1 MFPDATPHLLRYVIA
16 GRLNRDYILPIAGP
30 PQIDVVGGNL
40 LYAAV
45 GLRFWGQTCGMIAQ
59 VGQDYPLEW
68 LEPLKGIGL
77 DLSGIKTLPDPLDS
91 RRFMAHSDAKTTHF
105 KNPVQHFADREL
117 SFPPGL
123 LGYQPKQ
130 LEQQHGAK
138 SAKPLIQIS
147 DIPKFYLDASSL
159 HICPIDFSSHMNLPS
174 LFRQG
179 QATTI
184 TIASH
189 PGYMSP
195 TFWQEIPKM
204 LSEITAFITTE
215 PEIRSLF
222 QGRQTELWEMAA
234 VLADYGAELI
244 IIHTDDKGVYLFDHA
259 AKKRW
264 VIPNYQA
271 NVINPT
277 GAYDAFAGG
286 FLVGYRETY
295 DPLEATLMGNV
306 AASFVVEGNDP
317 LYALDALPR
326 LVELR
331 QTALRDLIQ
340 EH

>member
-1 MFPDATPHLLRYVIA
+1 MFTDANPQILRYVIA
-16 GRLNRDYILPIAGP
+16 GQLNRDYILPISGP
-30 PQIDVVGGNL
+30 PQIDVLGGNVV
-40 LYAAV
+40 YAAV
-45 GLRFWGQTCGMIAQ
+45 GLRFWSQICGIIAK
-59 VGQDYPLEW
+59 VGQDFPVEW
-68 LEPLKGIGL
+68 LEPLDQKGL
-77 DLSGIKTLPDPLDS
+77 DLSGIKTLPDLLDS
-91 RRFMAHSDAKTTHF
+91 RRFMAHSDAKTTHY
-105 KNPVQHFADREL
+105 KNPVQHFAEREL
-117 SFPPGL
+117 NFPPGL
-123 LGYQPKQ
+123 LGYQPQQ
-130 LEQQHGAK
+130 LEHRNGAK
-138 SAKPLIQIS
+138 PTKTLIQIS
-147 DIPKFYLDASSL
+147 DIPKYYLDASAL

-179 QATTI
+179 QANTI

-215 PEIRSLF
+215 LEIRSLF
-222 QGRQTELWEMAA
+222 QGRQTALWDMAA
-234 VLADYGAELI
+234 ILADYGAELI
-244 IIHTDDKGVYLFDHA
+244 IIHTDDKGVYLFDRA
-259 AKKRW
+259 AEKRW

-295 DPLEATLMGNV
+295 DPLEAALMGNV
-306 AASFVVEGNDP
+306 AASFVIEGNDP

-331 QTALRDLIQ
+331 QTALRDLVQ

>member
-1 MFPDATPHLLRYVIA
+1 MFPEETPHLLRYVLA
-16 GRLNRDYILPIAGP
+16 GRLNRDYILPVSGP
-30 PQIDVVGGNL
+30 PQIDVLGGNL
-40 LYAAV
+40 CYAAV
-45 GLRFWGQTCGMIAQ
+45 GLKFWGESAGLIAR
-59 VGQDYPLEW
+59 VSQDYPLEW
-68 LEPLKGIGL
+68 LDPLEVAGF
-77 DLSGIKTLPDPLDS
+77 DTAGIKTSPEPLDD
-91 RRFMAHSDAKTTHF
+91 RRFMAHTDAKTTHY
-105 KNPVQHFADREL
+105 KNPVQHFADRKL
-117 SFPPGL
+117 TFPTSL
-123 LGYQPKQ
+123 LGYQPHQ
-130 LEQQHGAK
+130 FSEQNGSK
-138 SAKPLIQIS
+138 SAKPLLQIT
-147 DIPKFYLDASSL
+147 DIPKFYLDATAL
-159 HICPIDFSSHMNLPS
+159 HICPIDFASHMNLPS

-184 TIASH
+184 TIASD

-195 TFWQEIPKM
+195 TFWQEIPSM

-215 PEIRSLF
+215 SEIRSLF

-234 VLADYGAELI
+234 VLADYGAEFIL
-244 IIHTDDKGVYLFDHA
+244 IHTEDKGIYCYDRA
-259 AKKRW
+259 AGKRW
-264 VIPNYQA
+264 AVPQYQA
-271 NVINPT
+271 NVVNPT

-317 LYALDALPR
+317 FYALDAMPR